1 MRLGLVA
8 ALIVAITFSYPAMGA
23 DQATTSGEPIGEPVD
38 PDGNGLLK
46 FIYGSA
52 PENGI
57 LLLPFG
63 IHTQSED
70 KSWGNN
76 NLVGVVYNSFSAG
89 TFVNSFHDRTWYL
102 VLMRNIVSYHGFGID
117 YFVGLVYGYEGHL
130 ATTNGIPFGDT
141 VLFEHNLN
149 PVISGDI
156 WYRVTEHLQ
165 LQMTLTPLVVLAGFK
180 YNF

>member
-1 MRLGLVA
+1 MQLAVVM
-8 ALIVAITFSYPAMGA
+8 IAIAVLAVSYPAMGA
-23 DQATTSGEPIGEPVD
+23 DQTTTIAQPIEQSADSG
-38 PDGNGLLK
+38 GNSLLK

-57 LLLPFG
+57 LFLPFG

-76 NLVGVVYNSFSAG
+76 NLIGVVYNSLSAG

-102 VLMRNIVSYHGFGID
+102 VLMRNIVSYHGFGMD

-130 ATTNGIPFGDT
+130 ATTNGIPFADT

-156 WYRVTEHLQ
+156 WYRVTDHLQ
-165 LQMTLTPLVVLAGFK
+165 LQMTLTPLVVLGGFK